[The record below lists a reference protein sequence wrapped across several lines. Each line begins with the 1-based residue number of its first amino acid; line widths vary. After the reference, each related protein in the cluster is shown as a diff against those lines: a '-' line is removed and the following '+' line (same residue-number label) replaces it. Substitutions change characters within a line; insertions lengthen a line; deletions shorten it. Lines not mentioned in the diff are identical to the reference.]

1 MKLISR
7 SEKRLKSLG
16 SILQMIAKMNEK
28 LLNDE
33 VLSGDPVVQISL
45 APQFGNLFE
54 IVKNEIESEL
64 KRIEALRKKNQSI
77 NE

>member
-1 MKLISR
+1 MFIDMDVKL
-7 SEKRLKSLG
+7 
-16 SILQMIAKMNEK
+16 A
-28 LLNDE
+28 NDE

-54 IVKNEIESEL
+54 IVKNEIESEQ
-64 KRIEALRKKNQSI
+64 KRIEALLKKNQSI